1 MLTRIEEKKIDGKR
15 CVVVSMEIDENAT
28 KVTEKGNITYAKLGG
43 NVTTNIMVHGQPL
56 QCNGF
61 AFAKAPTD

>member
-28 KVTEKGNITYAKLGG
+28 LMPNWAEMSPRT
-43 NVTTNIMVHGQPL
+43 
-56 QCNGF
+56 
-61 AFAKAPTD
+61 